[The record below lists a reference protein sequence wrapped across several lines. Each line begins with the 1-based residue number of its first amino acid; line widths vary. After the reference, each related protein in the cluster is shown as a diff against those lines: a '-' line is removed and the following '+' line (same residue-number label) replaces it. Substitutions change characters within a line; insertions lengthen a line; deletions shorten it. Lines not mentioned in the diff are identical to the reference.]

1 VPDPVEHKPAGPPL
15 LEKRVKVRLRL
26 GRSIRVRPSVPGS
39 NAVDEKL
46 MTLNVSRNGLYFGT
60 ASRSYYKGMRLF
72 VIYPYSAAPGAI
84 NRDYNAEVVRVDR
97 LPNGHYG
104 VAIQLL
110 TTLHLEMNTRK
121 GRS

>member
-1 VPDPVEHKPAGPPL
+1 
-15 LEKRVKVRLRL
+15 
-26 GRSIRVRPSVPGS
+26 VRPSVPGS

-72 VIYPYSAAPGAI
+72 VTYPYSAAPGAI
-84 NRDYNAEVVRVDR
+84 NRDYIAEVVRVDR